1 MYQLCVGYHHNQPRQ
16 EMNLS
21 EFEREE
27 LWKAICSSGSFSTRM
42 SMVMDCNLVSMV
54 LLKPWGFG
62 EHYNVWR
69 SYKLEIEVMNEFA
82 DQSKIIEACKTGLES
97 KHVNITFIKKWN

>member
-1 MYQLCVGYHHNQPRQ
+1 
-16 EMNLS
+16 MNLS
-21 EFEREE
+21 KFEKEE

-42 SMVMDCNLVSMV
+42 SMVMDCNLVSMD

-82 DQSKIIEACKTGLES
+82 DQSKITEACKTGLES
-97 KHVNITFIKKWN
+97 KHVNITFIEKWN